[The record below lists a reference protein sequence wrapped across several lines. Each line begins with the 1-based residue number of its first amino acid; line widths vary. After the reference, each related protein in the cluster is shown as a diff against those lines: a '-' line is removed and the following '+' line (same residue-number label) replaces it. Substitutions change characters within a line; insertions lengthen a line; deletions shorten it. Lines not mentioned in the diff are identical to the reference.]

1 MIYLVRHGQTEF
13 NASGRIQGAKDSALT
28 PLGVEQGRRL
38 GRLLGSLAPPDTRI
52 IASPLGR
59 TQHTARLI
67 REEAR
72 LAAEI
77 ASDARLAEISLGE
90 WDGMLKDDIR
100 EIAPDYDAGERR
112 WDWFFTAPK
121 GESYATLTG
130 RLGAWLDEARAMP
143 GTTIAVSHGVA
154 GRILRGLFLGLPR
167 EDALMLDIPQ
177 DACFRMAEG
186 RIERLE
192 CGA

>member
-13 NASGRIQGAKDSALT
+13 NASGRIQGAKDSPLT

-38 GRLLGSLAPPDTRI
+38 GRLLGSHAPQATRI

-77 ASDARLAEISLGE
+77 ASDARLAEISLGD

-100 EIAPDYDAGERR
+100 QIAPDYDAGERR

-121 GESYATLTG
+121 GESYEGLTA
-130 RLGAWLDEARAMP
+130 RLGGWLEDARAFP

-167 EDALMLDIPQ
+167 EEALMLDIPQ
-177 DACFRMAEG
+177 DACFRMHG
-186 RIERLE
+186 GKIERLE
-192 CGA
+192 AL

>member
-1 MIYLVRHGQTEF
+1 MICLVRHGQTEF

-38 GRLLGSLAPPDTRI
+38 GRLLGSLAPPDARI

-72 LAAEI
+72 LAADI
-77 ASDARLAEISLGE
+77 ASDARLAEISLGD

-130 RLGAWLDEARAMP
+130 RLGAWLEEARALP

-177 DACFRMAEG
+177 DACFRMHGGKIE
-186 RIERLE
+186 RIECE
-192 CGA
+192 

>member
-38 GRLLGSLAPPDTRI
+38 GRLLGTLAPADARI

-67 REEAR
+67 REESQ

-77 ASDARLAEISLGE
+77 AHDARLAEISLGE

-100 EIAPDYDAGERR
+100 QMAPDYDAGPRR
-112 WDWFFTAPK
+112 WDWFFTAP
-121 GESYATLTG
+121 GGDSYDAMAA
-130 RLGAWLDEARAMP
+130 RLGAWLEEARALS
-143 GTTIAVSHGVA
+143 GVTIAVSHGVA
-154 GRILRGLFLGLPR
+154 GRILRGLFLELPR
-167 EDALMLDIPQ
+167 EEALMLDIPQ
-177 DACFRMAEG
+177 DAAFRMADG
-186 RIERLE
+186 RIERIE
-192 CGA
+192 CL

>member
-38 GRLLGSLAPPDTRI
+38 GRLLGQLAPPDARI

-67 REEAR
+67 REESG
-72 LAAEI
+72 LAGDI
-77 ASDARLAEISLGE
+77 AHDARLAEISLGD

-112 WDWFFTAPK
+112 WDWFFTAP
-121 GESYATLTG
+121 GGDSYDALAA
-130 RLGAWLDEARAMP
+130 RLGAWLEEARALP

-154 GRILRGLFLGLPR
+154 GRILRGLFLQLPR
-167 EDALMLDIPQ
+167 REMLMLDIPQ
-177 DACFRMAEG
+177 DAAFRLHG
-186 RIERLE
+186 GQIERID
-192 CGA
+192 AP

>member
-1 MIYLVRHGQTEF
+1 MIFLVRHGQTEF

-38 GRLLGSLAPPDTRI
+38 GRLLGQLAPPDARI

-67 REEAR
+67 RETSG
-72 LAAEI
+72 LACGI

-90 WDGMLKDDIR
+90 WDGLLKDDIR
-100 EIAPDYDAGERR
+100 AMTPEFDAGPRR
-112 WDWFFTAPK
+112 WDWFFSAP
-121 GESYATLTG
+121 GGDTYEALTD
-130 RLGAWLDEARAMP
+130 RLGGWLEEARALP
-143 GTTIAVSHGVA
+143 GVTIAVSHGVA

-167 EDALMLDIPQ
+167 EEALMLEIPQ
-177 DACFRMAEG
+177 DACFRMFEG
-186 RIERLE
+186 RIERF
-192 CGA
+192 GA

>member
-38 GRLLGSLAPPDTRI
+38 GRLLGTLAPADTRI

-72 LAAEI
+72 LGTEI
-77 ASDARLAEISLGE
+77 ASDGRLAEISLGE
-90 WDGMLKDDIR
+90 WDGLLKDDIR
-100 EIAPDYDAGERR
+100 AMSPDYDAGERR
-112 WDWFFTAPK
+112 WDWFFTAP
-121 GESYATLTG
+121 GGDTYEALAE
-130 RLGAWLDEARAMP
+130 RLGAWLEEARALP
-143 GTTIAVSHGVA
+143 GATIAVSHGVA
-154 GRILRGLFLGLPR
+154 GRVLRGLFLSLPR
-167 EDALMLDIPQ
+167 SEALMLDIPQ
-177 DACFRMAEG
+177 DAAFRLYDG
-186 RIERLE
+186 RIERIN
-192 CGA
+192 AP

>member
-28 PLGVEQGRRL
+28 PLGVAQGRRL
-38 GRLLGSLAPPDTRI
+38 GRLLGSLAPPDARI
-52 IASPLGR
+52 LASPLGR

-67 REEAR
+67 REESR

-77 ASDARLAEISLGE
+77 ALDARLAEISLGQ

-100 EIAPDYDAGERR
+100 EMSPEYDAGERR
-112 WDWFFTAPK
+112 WSWFFDAP
-121 GESYATLTG
+121 GGDSYEALSE
-130 RLGAWLDEARAMP
+130 RLGNWLEEARALP

-167 EDALMLDIPQ
+167 EEALMLDIPQ
-177 DACFRMAEG
+177 DAAFRMYGG
-186 RIERLE
+186 RIERIE
-192 CGA
+192 CG

>member
-13 NASGRIQGAKDSALT
+13 NATGRIQGAKDSALT

-38 GRLLGSLAPPDTRI
+38 GRLLGSLAPADARI

-67 REEAR
+67 REESR
-72 LAAEI
+72 LDSAI

-100 EIAPDYDAGERR
+100 AMSPEFDVGPRR
-112 WDWFFTAPK
+112 WDWFFSAP
-121 GESYATLTG
+121 GGDSYEALTE
-130 RLGAWLDEARAMP
+130 RLGGWLEEARTLP
-143 GTTIAVSHGVA
+143 GVTIAVSHGVA
-154 GRILRGLFLGLPR
+154 GRILRGLFLQLPR
-167 EDALMLDIPQ
+167 EEALMLDIPQ
-177 DACFRMAEG
+177 DAAFRMADG
-186 RIERLE
+186 RIDRIE
-192 CGA
+192 CP